1 MQRWHVTAVLL
12 AAAVGTVAVV
22 PTLSSRLSGAP
33 PVVPP
38 TEVTS
43 TPPPE
48 LVETLV
54 NPPAGLAAGHL
65 ELDVGFDRSA
75 VLKGQRTERFVTLT
89 LTAPDNLG
97 ENFRR
102 PVDLAVVMDASGS
115 MSGRGK
121 IDYAKRAA
129 KLLATSMEQDDT
141 YSFVTF
147 SDDATTV
154 VPATAVYEPKAIHQA
169 IDRVL
174 EGGGTNI
181 YAGLQKGASE
191 VKRSVR
197 PEQVGRLVLLS
208 DGKATAGITDPVALE
223 RFVST
228 LASSGVTVSAVGLG
242 LEYNEDLMSRLA
254 DVGGGTY
261 DFVDDPK
268 ELSKVFT
275 DELDRT
281 AAVVARDVRVRV
293 TVPEGVELLDVIG
306 WDAERDAEGWSVRIG
321 DVYAGNSTKVVARVA
336 IDGSRAVTGIG
347 ATATATYDD
356 LVHGDQ
362 REERDEAV
370 LDVTNS
376 SQTVATSV
384 NRDRAASASR
394 AWGNWHLEKS
404 ARAYQSG
411 EVDKAKDLI
420 TASNA
425 ILHDA
430 SIEFDDAE
438 LQEDAENSLHQKQ
451 VYEAHAPASTEGRRA
466 IKAGKEYANFA
477 TR

>member
-22 PTLSSRLSGAP
+22 PTLSSRLS
-33 PVVPP
+33 PP
-38 TEVTS
+38 TTDNLVVDVS
-43 TPPPE
+43 TTPLVEPPQPE
-48 LVETLV
+48 LTVPDAL
-54 NPPAGLAAGHL
+54 GDGHL

-97 ENFRR
+97 EDFRR

-129 KLLATSMEQDDT
+129 KLLATSMEEDDT
-141 YSFVTF
+141 YSFITF

-154 VPATAVYEPKAIHQA
+154 VPATAIYEPKAIHEA

-174 EGGGTNI
+174 EGGGTNL

-197 PEQVGRLVLLS
+197 TDQVGRLVLLS

-293 TVPEGVELLDVIG
+293 TVPDGVELLDVIG

-321 DVYAGNSTKVVARVA
+321 DVYAGHSTKVVARVA
-336 IDGSRAVTGIG
+336 IDGDRAVTGVG

-362 REERDEAV
+362 RQERDEAV
-370 LDVTNS
+370 LDVTTNT
-376 SQTVATSV
+376 QLVASSV
-384 NRDRAASASR
+384 NRERAASASR
-394 AWGNWHLEKS
+394 AWGNWHLEQS

-420 TASNA
+420 STSNA

-430 SIEFDDAE
+430 SIEFDAPE
-438 LQEDAENSLHQKQ
+438 LEEDAVRSLQQKQ